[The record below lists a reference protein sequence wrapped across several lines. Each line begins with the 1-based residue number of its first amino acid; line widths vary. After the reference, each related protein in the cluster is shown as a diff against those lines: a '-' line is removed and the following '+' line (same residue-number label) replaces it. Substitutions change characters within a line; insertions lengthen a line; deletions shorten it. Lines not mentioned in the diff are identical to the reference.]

1 MIEGLSISAFIM
13 AIVSAFV
20 LFLKG
25 IRKCN
30 CTKNGLEIERDI
42 NMDIEQQQQYTLNLI
57 RALKK
62 YSPRNNTELNLQKQL
77 DTDERK
83 ILLEESISEIVNR
96 LEKEIELNIENNKIQ
111 QISKKHK
118 KQKSIQ
124 LIKNFIG
131 LSNKNDKELEKT
143 DVNIVEMQSIKS
155 NIKNDTNVDIKLDT
169 KVVIKNDIENSNKN
183 NVTSESE
190 NDIPIVTEF
199 IVKKKINK

>member
-13 AIVSAFV
+13 ALVSAFV

-42 NMDIEQQQQYTLNLI
+42 NIDIEQQQQYTLNLI

-62 YSPRNNTELNLQKQL
+62 YSPRNDTNLNIEKQL
-77 DTDERK
+77 HTEERK

-96 LEKEIELNIENNKIQ
+96 LEKEIELNIENKKNQ
-111 QISKKHK
+111 ENSKKHK

-131 LSNKNDKELEKT
+131 LSNKNIDKDLEST
-143 DVNIVEMQSIKS
+143 DNNSIEMQSIKS
-155 NIKNDTNVDIKLDT
+155 NIKSN
-169 KVVIKNDIENSNKN
+169 IKNDIDVDTKVNVNIDKENIKN
-183 NVTSESE
+183 NIASESE
-190 NDIPIVTEF
+190 SDIPTITEF
-199 IVKKKINK
+199 IIKKNK